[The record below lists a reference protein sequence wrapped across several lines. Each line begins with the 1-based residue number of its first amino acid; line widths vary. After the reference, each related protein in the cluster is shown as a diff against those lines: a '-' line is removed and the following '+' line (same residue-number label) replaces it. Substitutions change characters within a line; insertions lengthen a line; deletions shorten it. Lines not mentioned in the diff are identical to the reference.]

1 MKIDQQSNTHQCRA
15 IAFSPDGSRVALA
28 GFDGTLRLLDGATGV
43 EMLTIFAHPSAVADV
58 AFSPG
63 GNQLASASYDH
74 TVRLWDASRLTSDP
88 QASYCVTLTGHE
100 RQVSGVAFSPDSR
113 WLGSS
118 SWDCTVKLWELHGK
132 SEPGA
137 PGAITLRYTLR
148 GHSGNVIGVAFSPD
162 NQTVASASWDNT
174 VKLWNLQAPE
184 RDGLAERGTI
194 RLTQRASSIAFSPDG
209 GLLAIG
215 EANGIALYD
224 TASGKEVH
232 PFKRTPSPVPSLA
245 FHPDRPLLISAGASD
260 PAVQV
265 WDVARATRRFE
276 IRHDSN
282 PNASEIGRAHV

>member
-1 MKIDQQSNTHQCRA
+1 
-15 IAFSPDGSRVALA
+15 
-28 GFDGTLRLLDGATGV
+28 
-43 EMLTIFAHPSAVADV
+43 MLTIFGHPSAVADV

-88 QASYCVTLTGHE
+88 QASYCITLTGHE

-118 SWDCTVKLWELHGK
+118 SWDSTVKLWELLGK

-174 VKLWNLQAPE
+174 VKLWNLQDPE

-194 RLTQRASSIAFSPDG
+194 RLTQRASSIGFSPDG

-224 TASGKEVH
+224 PASGKEVH
-232 PFKRTPSPVPSLA
+232 PFKRTPAQVPSLA
-245 FHPDRPLLISAGASD
+245 CCAECSR
-260 PAVQV
+260 
-265 WDVARATRRFE
+265 
-276 IRHDSN
+276 
-282 PNASEIGRAHV
+282 GR